1 MAPEHSAEGEYD
13 QTYTLD
19 DVYAVFEQVSAPVY
33 TTSDVVDALGCS
45 RHTAQP
51 KLQELYEQ
59 GRLNRHE
66 TAGRTV
72 YWPAGDSVNI
82 DFGALADV
90 VLTQLST
97 EIDDPLI
104 LGGHTVYE
112 DGDRHA
118 VESGDDSA

>member
-1 MAPEHSAEGEYD
+1 MVPDHSAEGEYD

-19 DVYAVFEQVSAPVY
+19 DIHEVFEQVPAPVY

-72 YWPAGDSVNI
+72 YWPAGETLDV
-82 DFGALADV
+82 DFDTLADV
-90 VLTQLST
+90 VLAQLST
-97 EIDDPLI
+97 EIGQPLI
-104 LGGHTVYE
+104 LGDHTVYE

-118 VESGDDSA
+118 VESSDDSV

>member
-1 MAPEHSAEGEYD
+1 MAPEQSDEGKYE

-19 DVYAVFEQVSAPVY
+19 DVYGVFEQVPAPVY

-45 RHTAQP
+45 RHSAQP
-51 KLQELYEQ
+51 KLNELHEQ

-72 YWPAGDSVNI
+72 YWPAGDTLDI
-82 DFGALADV
+82 DLDALADV
-90 VLTQLST
+90 VLTHLSG
-97 EIDDPLI
+97 ELDDPLI

-112 DGDRHA
+112 NGDRHA
-118 VESGDDSA
+118 VESGDSA